1 MEERGPYIIYYVVAA
16 VFVAS
21 SLIGMRQPIGKT
33 LKMAL
38 AWVAIFGV
46 GFLLFSFRSEFSSIG
61 QRLRAEAT
69 GTPIQEGE
77 ALRIPISDD
86 GHFWVT

>member
-33 LKMAL
+33 LKIAL
-38 AWVAIFGV
+38 AWVAIFGWD
-46 GFLLFSFRSEFSSIG
+46 SFSS
-61 QRLRAEAT
+61 RFEANS
-69 GTPIQEGE
+69 P
-77 ALRIPISDD
+77 ALAN
-86 GHFWVT
+86 G